1 MKKSYLI
8 SAIALAA
15 IVAVSGVT
23 YATVTADT
31 CNYHPKTGNY
41 HVNGKIYAM
50 GTWDHAIACAK
61 EGKLP
66 QKVADR
72 IGVWGDKKTQA
83 EGRKY
88 AKINAEVKAA
98 KEKAKKEAAEKAA
111 AEAAKKEN

>member
-1 MKKSYLI
+1 MKKLLI
-8 SAIALAA
+8 TGLVVAGAI
-15 IVAVSGVT
+15 IVTGGT

-50 GTWDHAIACAK
+50 GTWDHALACAK

-72 IGVWGDKKTQA
+72 ICVWGSKEDQEIGRQA
-83 EGRKY
+83 
-88 AKINAEVKAA
+88 AKLNAEVKRAREEAA
-98 KEKAKKEAAEKAA
+98 KNAA
-111 AEAAKKEN
+111 AEAKKEN